1 MDMGGIVAEVGAK
14 LPRSGRNDV
23 GDAGQDQRNNPV
35 AARTVEAEDIGR
47 RGAGAFEQAAA

>member
-23 GDAGQDQRNNPV
+23 GDARQDLRDDAI
-35 AARTVEAEDIGR
+35 AAGTVKAEDIGR
-47 RGAGAFEQAAA
+47 RGAGAFEQRAA